1 MTMTFSPTLRLI
13 TIPFV
18 LACTLAGAQ
27 AGPSQALAEA
37 QARYRDDMAV
47 CDSGRSNQPVSV
59 CRTEARNAL
68 AEARRGGLRDAP
80 NEYARNAVVRC
91 AEFQGDD
98 RLACE
103 ARVRNPSR
111 LEGSVESG
119 GILREAETVTPAN

>member
-1 MTMTFSPTLRLI
+1 MTRNASPTPRRI
-13 TIPFV
+13 TIAFV
-18 LACTLAGAQ
+18 LACTGAAAQ
-27 AGPSQALAEA
+27 AGPSQASAEA

-59 CRTEARNAL
+59 CRMEARNAL
-68 AEARRGGLRDAP
+68 AEARRGGLSDAP

-103 ARVRNPSR
+103 TRVRNPSR
-111 LEGSVESG
+111 LEGSVEG
-119 GILREAETVTPAN
+119 GGVLREAETVMPAN